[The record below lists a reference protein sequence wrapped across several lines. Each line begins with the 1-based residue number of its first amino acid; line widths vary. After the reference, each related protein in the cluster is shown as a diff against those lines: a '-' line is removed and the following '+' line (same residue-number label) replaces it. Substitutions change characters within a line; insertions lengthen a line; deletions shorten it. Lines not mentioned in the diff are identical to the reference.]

1 MTFSFLLLAGL
12 TVLVALALL
21 LWPLLKRPGATA
33 MSAQTNALQR
43 RLSTLKQAHTDGLI
57 DDEVFETRRKQLSD
71 QALELVDQ
79 PAPEPG
85 RSKSAKITAVALA
98 VAVPPLTLWL
108 YTLVGEP
115 RAISFSAD
123 ARPPASAIAGG
134 PAAAADQ
141 APDLA
146 AAAEQLRERMEADPE
161 DTEGWLLLA
170 RTYRELANFADA
182 KDAYKRVLDER
193 PDDNDVTVEYAES
206 LGLSSNPRSLLGEPV
221 RLLDK
226 VLASDPQHQRA
237 LWLSGFARTQSGEY
251 QQALDLWEPLL
262 AIMTDAQAI
271 DALSG
276 QINVARVQLG
286 MDPMPTTAAP
296 LAASAALAAPP
307 AAPSDAPT
315 GDSAGAIVVQI
326 SLDPAI
332 AEQASPDDVLF
343 VFAKAE
349 SGPPMPLAVQRMTV
363 SALPTIIQL
372 DDSMGMV
379 EGMVLSSFPRIQVE
393 ARVSKAGTAAP
404 QPGDL
409 QGNSGGLDNPTSGPV
424 QVVINR
430 IL

>member
-1 MTFSFLLLAGL
+1 MTFTFLLLAGL

-21 LWPLLKRPGATA
+21 LWPLLRRPGSTA
-33 MSAQTNALQR
+33 MSAQTSDLQR

-57 DDEVFETRRKQLSD
+57 DDEVFETRRKKLSD
-71 QALELVDQ
+71 QVLELVDQ
-79 PAPEPG
+79 SAPEPG

-123 ARPPASAIAGG
+123 ARPPASAIAGD
-134 PAAAADQ
+134 PAGTAAQ

-146 AAAEQLRERMEADPE
+146 AAAEQLRERMEADSE

-170 RTYRELANFADA
+170 RTYRELANFAGA
-182 KDAYKRVLDER
+182 RDAYKRVLDER

-206 LGLSSNPRSLLGEPV
+206 LGLSSNPRSLLGEPM

-262 AIMTDAQAI
+262 AMMTDPQAM

-276 QINVARVQLG
+276 QINVARAQLG
-286 MDPMPTTAAP
+286 MDPMPTTSAP
-296 LAASAALAAPP
+296 LASSAAPAAAPSAAPP
-307 AAPSDAPT
+307 

-393 ARVSKAGTAAP
+393 ARVSKAGTAAA

-409 QGNSGGLDNPTSGPV
+409 QGTTGGLDNPTDGPV
-424 QVVINR
+424 QVVINQV
-430 IL
+430 L